1 MTLSVGIV
9 GLPNVGKSTLFNAL
23 LSKQQAFAANYPFA
37 TIEPNVGIVPVPDE
51 RLAQLAPIVNTT
63 KLVPAMVTFLD
74 IAGLVKGA
82 SQGEGLGNKFL
93 SHIREASVI
102 LHVVRSFADTN
113 VIQTGSGD
121 ATEDYLTIETE
132 LQLADLSTLEKQK
145 EPHGKVEKNDSIRWS
160 AVLKLR
166 SALESGISA
175 RSVDLLE
182 EEMEAAKDLWLLT
195 AKPQMFCLNTDD
207 PSASS
212 GPSGTGMMITEF
224 VEKLRKKGV
233 ELQDSDCV
241 AICARLEEELA
252 GFEGAE
258 RIEYLKSAGIERTG
272 LESLIDSAY
281 KRLGLMSFLTAGE
294 LEVRAWTIPV
304 GCLAPEAAGV
314 IHTDFVKHFISAK
327 VCHYLDFIN
336 PDGGGPASTR
346 GGEPTRGGWKACAEK
361 GKMRTEGKTYV
372 MQEGDVVE
380 FMIGK

>member
-1 MTLSVGIV
+1 MSLSVAIV

-51 RLAQLAPIVNTT
+51 RLSKLAPIVGTT
-63 KLVPAMVTFLD
+63 KLVPATVTFLD

-102 LHVVRSFADTN
+102 LHVVRSFADSN

-121 ATEDYLTIETE
+121 SVEDYLTIETE

-145 EPHGKVEKNDSIRWS
+145 EPHGKVEKADTIRWS
-160 AVLKLR
+160 AVQKLR
-166 SALESGISA
+166 VGLESGTSA
-175 RSVDLLE
+175 RMVELTE
-182 EEMEAAKDLWLLT
+182 EELEASSELFLLT
-195 AKPQMFCLNTDD
+195 AKPQMFCLNTDEVGM
-207 PSASS
+207 SK
-212 GPSGTGMMITEF
+212 SGTLISNF
-224 VEKLRKKGV
+224 VDGLRAKHIDIL
-233 ELQDSDCV
+233 ETDCV
-241 AICARLEEELA
+241 TICAKLEEELA
-252 GFEGAE
+252 GFDTTE
-258 RIEYLKSAGIERTG
+258 RLEYLKSAGIERTG
-272 LESLIDSAY
+272 LENMIAAAY
-281 KRLGLMSFLTAGE
+281 KRLGLQSFLTAGE

-304 GCLAPEAAGV
+304 GTVAPDAAGV

-327 VCHYLDFIN
+327 VCHYNDFV
-336 PDGGGPASTR
+336 
-346 GGEPTRGGWKACAEK
+346 ELGGWKPAAEK
-361 GKMRTEGKTYV
+361 GKVRTEGKTYV

>member
-1 MTLSVGIV
+1 MSLSVGIV

-51 RLAQLAPIVNTT
+51 RLAVLAPVVNTN
-63 KLVPAMVTFLD
+63 KLVPATVTFLD

-93 SHIREASVI
+93 SHIREASVV
-102 LHVVRSFADTN
+102 LHVVRAFADSN

-121 ATEDYLTIETE
+121 SVEDYLTIETE

-145 EPHGKVEKNDSIRWS
+145 EPHGKVEKSDTIRWS

-166 SALESGISA
+166 SGLESGVSA
-175 RSVDLLE
+175 RMIDLLDE
-182 EEMEAAKDLWLLT
+182 EFEAAKVLFLLT
-195 AKPQMFCLNTDD
+195 AKPQMFCLNTDE
-207 PSASS
+207 A
-212 GPSGTGMMITEF
+212 GMKKSGTIIADF
-224 VEKLRKKGV
+224 VERLQTKKIEIQV
-233 ELQDSDCV
+233 SDCV
-241 AICARLEEELA
+241 AICAKLEEELA
-252 GFEGAE
+252 GFEGDE

-272 LESLIDSAY
+272 LESLIAAAY
-281 KRLGLMSFLTAGE
+281 KRLGLQSFLTAGE

-304 GCLAPEAAGV
+304 GCLAPDAAGV

-327 VCHYLDFIN
+327 VCHYDDFI
-336 PDGGGPASTR
+336 
-346 GGEPTRGGWKACAEK
+346 ELEGWKGAAEK

>member
-51 RLAQLAPIVNTT
+51 RLAVLAPIVNTT
-63 KLVPAMVTFLD
+63 KQVPATVTFLD

-102 LHVVRSFADTN
+102 LHVVRAFTDSN

-121 ATEDYLTIETE
+121 STEDYLTIETE

-145 EPHGKVEKNDSIRWS
+145 EPHGPSASSGSAKADSIRWS
-160 AVLKLR
+160 SVLKLR

-175 RSVDLLE
+175 RSVDLLPE
-182 EEMEAAKDLWLLT
+182 EEEAAKELWLLT
-195 AKPQMFCLNTDD
+195 AKPQMWVLNTSEEQTAKGSELIAD
-207 PSASS
+207 
-212 GPSGTGMMITEF
+212 F
-224 VEKLRKKGV
+224 VEKLRKKGI
-233 ELQDSDCV
+233 EIQESNCV
-241 AICARLEEELA
+241 VICAKLEEELT
-252 GFEGAE
+252 GFEGEE
-258 RIEYLKSAGIERTG
+258 RLEYLKSAGIERTG
-272 LESLIDSAY
+272 LENLISAAY
-281 KRLGLMSFLTAGE
+281 KRLGLQSFLTAGE
-294 LEVRAWTIPV
+294 LEVRAWTVPV
-304 GCLAPEAAGV
+304 GALAPEAAGV

-327 VCHYLDFIN
+327 VCHYGDFVELN
-336 PDGGGPASTR
+336 
-346 GGEPTRGGWKACAEK
+346 GWKPAAEK
-361 GKMRTEGKTYV
+361 GKVRTEGKTYV
-372 MQEGDVVE
+372 MQEGDIVE

>member
-51 RLAQLAPIVNTT
+51 RLVVLAPIVGTT
-63 KLVPAMVTFLD
+63 KLVPATVTFLD

-102 LHVVRSFADTN
+102 LHVVRAFSDSN

-121 ATEDYLTIETE
+121 SVEDYLTIETE

-145 EPHGKVEKNDSIRWS
+145 EPHGKVEKADTIRWS

-166 SALESGISA
+166 SALESGVSA
-175 RSVDLLE
+175 RSVDLLDE
-182 EEMEAAKDLWLLT
+182 EFEAAKDLWLLT
-195 AKPQMFCLNTDD
+195 AKPQMFCLNTDEQVIQ
-207 PSASS
+207 SS
-212 GPSGTGMMITEF
+212 GNPVLQFIQKLQEHGITGIQENDVVM
-224 VEKLRKKGV
+224 
-233 ELQDSDCV
+233 
-241 AICARLEEELA
+241 ICAKLEEELA

-258 RIEYLKSAGIERTG
+258 RLEYLRSAGIARTG
-272 LESLIDSAY
+272 LETLIAAAY

-304 GCLAPEAAGV
+304 GCLAPDAAGV
-314 IHTDFVKHFISAK
+314 IHTDFIKHFISAK
-327 VCHYLDFIN
+327 VCHYVDFV
-336 PDGGGPASTR
+336 
-346 GGEPTRGGWKACAEK
+346 ELGGWKAAAEK
-361 GKMRTEGKTYV
+361 GKVRTEGKTYV
-372 MQEGDVVE
+372 MQEGDIVE